1 MKPYRF
7 AISPVEALNYRPN
20 KTSKESHKTG
30 KGNLIWRMAREQFQT
45 LTEPMYYILIALSEE
60 CCGVDI
66 MEKVQKISGGRVK
79 VGPGTL
85 YTMLSKF
92 EKNQIIFRTKEEGRR
107 KSYVIT
113 EHGRK
118 LLQEEH
124 ERLCIMLAD
133 WNGYFDK
140 NLLYYNNRQEKKEN
154 ER

>member
-1 MKPYRF
+1 
-7 AISPVEALNYRPN
+7 
-20 KTSKESHKTG
+20 
-30 KGNLIWRMAREQFQT
+30 MAREQFQT

-92 EKNQIIFRTKEEGRR
+92 EENQIIFRTKEEGRR

-113 EHGRK
+113 EHGKK

>member
-1 MKPYRF
+1 
-7 AISPVEALNYRPN
+7 
-20 KTSKESHKTG
+20 
-30 KGNLIWRMAREQFQT
+30 MAREQFQT
-45 LTEPMYYILIALSEE
+45 LTEPMYYILMALSEE

-66 MEKVQKISGGRVK
+66 MERVRQISGGRVK

-92 EKNQIIFRTKEEGRR
+92 EENQIIFRTKEEGRR

-124 ERLCIMLAD
+124 ER
-133 WNGYFDK
+133 
-140 NLLYYNNRQEKKEN
+140 
-154 ER
+154 